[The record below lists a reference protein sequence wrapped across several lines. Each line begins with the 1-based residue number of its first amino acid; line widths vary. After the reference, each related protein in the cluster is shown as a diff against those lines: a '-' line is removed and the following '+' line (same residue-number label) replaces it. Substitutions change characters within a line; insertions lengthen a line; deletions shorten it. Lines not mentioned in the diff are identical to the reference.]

1 MELIDS
7 KTVCEILGITT
18 NNLHQLRY
26 RQQLVWVEK
35 KGKRVFYNRAD
46 VDALKAKRDVR

>member
-26 RQQLVWVEK
+26 RKQLVWVEK
-35 KGKRVFYNRAD
+35 KGKQVFYNRAD
-46 VDALKAKRDVR
+46 VETLKAKRSK